1 MHDGQDNRARRVHH
15 GRMATKAEQFK
26 STEARKKAPAA
37 KKVVKASRK
46 ARTAAAAETAKDLP
60 PTKSVKGSERA
71 RQMKSST
78 PESRHGRRSG

>member
-1 MHDGQDNRARRVHH
+1 
-15 GRMATKAEQFK
+15 MATKSEQFK
-26 STEARKKAPAA
+26 SSQERKKAPAA

-46 ARTAAAAETAKDLP
+46 ARTAEAKALAKDQP

-78 PESRHGRRSG
+78 PESRHGRRGG